1 MSDETVK
8 VKEIHAS
15 LKRIRRISML
25 RDRVVEL
32 LTRMI
37 EAEQEH
43 IRKVEW
49 GENNG

>member
-15 LKRIRRISML
+15 LKRIRRISLL
-25 RDRVVEL
+25 RDRIVER
-32 LTRMI
+32 LTRKI

-43 IRKVEW
+43 IKRLERVQ
-49 GENNG
+49 

>member
-8 VKEIHAS
+8 GREIEVPPE
-15 LKRIRRISML
+15 RIRRISML

-37 EAEQEH
+37 EAEQEY
-43 IRKVEW
+43 IKRLERVLS
-49 GENNG
+49 

>member
-15 LKRIRRISML
+15 LEGIRRISML

-43 IRKVEW
+43 IKRLERVLS
-49 GENNG
+49 